1 MVLKPLVRLCAF
13 VVKVACLWFEEKDIL
28 ENTTGLLRHSCHLS
42 QDKNRTKHNLE
53 SGKCRVSFHFY
64 PSPGP
69 LFLQMHL
76 HRSANRGLV
85 QIWEFFRTS
94 KSEICWQEL
103 VSALTRATPDHQ
115 APFPDFFRNR
125 NNKQTVKRFL
135 IAIRNSKTVYHR
147 PISHSRMQ
155 FMAYLVVFISFAI
168 LLGCLWITRQLQIL
182 HLHKSNSFR
191 KRANLKA

>member
-1 MVLKPLVRLCAF
+1 M
-13 VVKVACLWFEEKDIL
+13 

-64 PSPGP
+64 PPPALPSNAFASICEQRTCADLGVFPHEQVGDLLTGVGLSADQGHSRPPSP
-69 LFLQMHL
+69 
-76 HRSANRGLV
+76 
-85 QIWEFFRTS
+85 
-94 KSEICWQEL
+94 
-103 VSALTRATPDHQ
+103 VSR
-115 APFPDFFRNR
+115 FFRNR

-168 LLGCLWITRQLQIL
+168 LLGCL
-182 HLHKSNSFR
+182 
-191 KRANLKA
+191 